1 MKTKNF
7 LAAGIA
13 GAVVNF
19 LLGWVFYGMLFKDS
33 FPQPEESSTTMLMIF
48 LGCLALG
55 LFMAYIFI
63 NWAQISTGGTGAKA
77 GAIISLFIALYFDF
91 FQLAM
96 NPEATYQMAGLDV
109 VLMVV
114 MGAITGAVVGMV
126 NGKIG

>member
-7 LAAGIA
+7 LVAGIA

-33 FPQPEESSTTMLMIF
+33 FPQPEESSQTMLMIF

-55 LFMAYIFI
+55 LFMAYIFT
-63 NWAQISTGGTGAKA
+63 NWAQISTAATGAKA

-96 NPEATYQMAGLDV
+96 NSDATYQMMGLDIV
-109 VLMVV
+109 IMIV
-114 MGAITGAVVGMV
+114 MGAITGAVIGIV
-126 NGKIG
+126 NGKMG